1 MHTLEILEA
10 GKTIEIP
17 SNWDECN
24 HDQAAY
30 IAREAF
36 EVISGKQPIEDF
48 QRKVFCRL
56 TGLEMDIRTAY
67 KQRMKLNDRQ
77 NEMLCILAEK
87 LCRWPFKEIHTE
99 DGDISLEFSYN
110 TVINHFPLLRIGSHK
125 LYGPEDLLQDITFAE
140 FEWANNHSQ
149 DYFQAVRED
158 QFDQAEE
165 SLDYFLAC
173 LYRTGSDGK
182 RGLFVA
188 DEVFENSDLVE
199 KVPFWQKN
207 CILLWYTMC
216 INVIQTIPLKIQG
229 VEIDLSVLFPEPS
242 EAEKE
247 GLEVKKQ
254 GIGWR
259 GALYDIAASG
269 VFGPIEKTETTP
281 LFTILVYMYKK
292 HIDYLR
298 STPNEN

>member
-17 SNWDECN
+17 SNWDECS

-158 QFDQAEE
+158 QFE
-165 SLDYFLAC
+165 
-173 LYRTGSDGK
+173 T
-182 RGLFVA
+182 
-188 DEVFENSDLVE
+188 SDLVK

-269 VFGPIEKTETTP
+269 VFGPVKKTETTP